1 MSEFS
6 VLSEYLKGE
15 TFYYYYSPENKIL
28 DAIWGFGGHKMD
40 GVPWT
45 ARRTKE
51 EAEQDGA
58 IYRLSLAN
66 AKESLARFHNEKQD
80 WHPLKGVFEMV
91 ELIKE
96 AMEIKDKIKPKSEFD
111 ILNEEQKKVFDSDL
125 KVKIEKAIELKRKFY
140 VNMKVRLAS
149 GGVSEYGNEID
160 LGRMST
166 CIAEIR
172 TLEELL
178 K

>member
-1 MSEFS
+1 MNEFS

-45 ARRTKE
+45 ARRTKD

-58 IYRLSLAN
+58 AYRLSLAN

-96 AMEIKDKIKPKSEFD
+96 ATASQNCTGKQLLSKFSDES
-111 ILNEEQKKVFDSDL
+111 ILNE
-125 KVKIEKAIELKRKFY
+125 VKRRFEGK
-140 VNMKVRLAS
+140 
-149 GGVSEYGNEID
+149 
-160 LGRMST
+160 
-166 CIAEIR
+166 
-172 TLEELL
+172 
-178 K
+178 